1 MKILQK
7 SIRRKP
13 VSRNPT
19 GPGALNPAYQT
30 FYSSPQDSMERYV
43 PAEHRVAYLLEHS
56 EQLVRD
62 ARRTELGGQQRAVA
76 PQSKRAEYLHII
88 SDPTNAEPSQSARDS
103 PSQPLESESNLKNQ
117 SPALAVAGEASPSS
131 FPPTGSN

>member
-13 VSRNPT
+13 ASRNAREA
-19 GPGALNPAYQT
+19 GALNLTHLTLTPSAGNGIERHA
-30 FYSSPQDSMERYV
+30 SPK
-43 PAEHRVAYLLEHS
+43 HRVAYLLEHS

-62 ARRTELGGQQRAVA
+62 ARRTELGGQQRAAA
-76 PQSKRAEYLHII
+76 PQSKRGEYLRII
-88 SDPTNAEPSQSARDS
+88 SDPTNAEPSQSARAS
-103 PSQPLESESNLKNQ
+103 PSRPLESESNLKNQ

-131 FPPTGSN
+131 FPPTDSN